1 MEEGVNSTPISGD
14 DQRAA
19 QQKMQELNALQ
30 EQIGVWNG
38 LSQRT
43 QDALDLAEMADDD
56 AELLAE
62 LDGEASS
69 LVEELERRRIHAGP
83 QRKV

>member
-1 MEEGVNSTPISGD
+1 MEEASIAPDFWD

-43 QDALDLAEMADDD
+43 QDALDLAEMAADDV
-56 AELLAE
+56 ELLARV
-62 LDGEASS
+62 G
-69 LVEELERRRIHAGP
+69 
-83 QRKV
+83 Q